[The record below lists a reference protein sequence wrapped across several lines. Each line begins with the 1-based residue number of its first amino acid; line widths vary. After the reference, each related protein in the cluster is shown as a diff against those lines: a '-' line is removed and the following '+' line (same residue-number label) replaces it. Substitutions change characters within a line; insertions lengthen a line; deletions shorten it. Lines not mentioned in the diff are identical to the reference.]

1 MAKTASELS
10 REELRSYR
18 PWLNMER
25 HRKDPEVAIRRDDA
39 WKVARVAAGLLKK
52 RFGATRVVVFGSL
65 ARKTVFTQWSDIDLA
80 VWGIAPEEYY
90 SAAGAAMDIGLDK
103 GIRVDVVDPG
113 DCGQQFLEDIEQEGI
128 DL

>member
-10 REELRSYR
+10 TEELRSYR
-18 PWLNMER
+18 PWLSMER
-25 HRKDPEVAIRRDDA
+25 HRKDPEVSRRREDA
-39 WKVARVAAGLLKK
+39 WKVARVAAAMLKK

-90 SAAGAAMDIGLDK
+90 SAAGAAMDIGLEK

-113 DCGQQFLEDIEQEGI
+113 DCGLQFLVDIEQEGI
-128 DL
+128 EL

>member
-18 PWLNMER
+18 PWLSMER
-25 HRKDPEVAIRRDDA
+25 HRRDPEVCRRREDA
-39 WKVARVAAGLLKK
+39 WKLARVVGEMLKK

-65 ARKTVFTQWSDIDLA
+65 AREAVFTQWSDVDLA

-90 SAAGAAMDIGLDK
+90 SAAGAAMDIGLEK

-113 DCGQQFLEDIEQEGI
+113 ECGPQFLAEIEQEGI